1 MMVGG
6 EPDGQLLPPHV
17 FTDVSP
23 DNVLAREESFGP
35 VVPILRARNED
46 DALLL
51 ANATDYGLSSAV
63 FTDDLERGVR
73 FAQAVEAGMTHVNDT
88 PLIDEAHAAFGGEKN
103 SGIGRFGGEWIIDEF
118 TSTHWIS
125 VQHTPRAY
133 PF

>member
-6 EPDGQLLPPHV
+6 EPDGQLPPPHV

-23 DNVLAREESFGP
+23 GNVLAREESFGP
-35 VVPILRARNED
+35 VVPILRAKNED

-51 ANATDYGLSSAV
+51 ANATDYGLSNAA

-88 PLIDEAHAAFGGEKN
+88 PLGDEAHAAFGCEKN
-103 SGIGRFGGEWIIDEF
+103 SGIERFGGDWIIDEF